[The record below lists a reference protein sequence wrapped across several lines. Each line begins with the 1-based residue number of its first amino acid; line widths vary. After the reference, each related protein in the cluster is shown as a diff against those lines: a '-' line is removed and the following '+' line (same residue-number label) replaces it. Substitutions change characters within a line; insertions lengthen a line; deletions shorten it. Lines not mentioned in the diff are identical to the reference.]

1 MSDRLYF
8 VLNAA
13 AFQLL
18 WFGCVL
24 GAGGYGHTALAF
36 AAALPL
42 VALSFLSPG
51 PRLDWQLAGI
61 CVAAGLLLDNLW
73 VFLDIFDYPDTL
85 YAPMWIGVLWLGF
98 GLTINHSLSW
108 FRDKRLL
115 GPIIVGAW
123 APVTYLAGQRF
134 GAVSIDNVLLLALV
148 SAAWMILFYSV
159 SAVVR
164 AERSPIAT

>member
-1 MSDRLYF
+1 MYF

-24 GAGGYGHTALAF
+24 GAGGHGLTLLAF
-36 AAALPL
+36 GAALPL
-42 VALSFLSPG
+42 VALSLLSTSR
-51 PRLDWQLAGI
+51 RLDWQLAGI

-73 VFLDIFDYPDTL
+73 VFLDIFDYPDSL
-85 YAPMWIGVLWLGF
+85 YAPLWIGVLWLGF
-98 GLTINHSLSW
+98 GLTVNHSLAW

-115 GPIIVGAW
+115 GPIIVGAC
-123 APVTYLAGQRF
+123 APITYLAGQRF
-134 GAVSIDNVLLLALV
+134 GAVSVDNLIPLGLV

-164 AERSPIAT
+164 AERSAATT